1 MKLSEELL
9 WRGFANQTTL
19 ATPEDLDKKPLTFYW
34 GVDPSAPSMT
44 IGNLAAAM
52 MARHFIEHGHKA
64 VLLIGGATGLIGDP
78 DGKVSERDLQ
88 SQDQIE
94 KNKISIIEQYK
105 IIFAG
110 QEFEVVDNYVWFKDK
125 KYVDFLREIGKHV
138 PMRQMLN
145 RDFVK
150 TRLGEGSTGISYAEF
165 SYVLMQAYDFLHL
178 NREKGVTLQ
187 LCGSDQWGNSIAGVD
202 LIRRIDGKQAHV
214 WSAPL
219 IVNKATGKKFG
230 KSEDGAIWLDGELTP
245 PNDFYQFWVNVE
257 DDAVEDYLKIF
268 TPLSKNEV
276 SEIIKNHNSNPSN
289 RVAQKRLA
297 FEVTR
302 LVHGDKSATS
312 AQNLAASYSE
322 SLEDRLNQE
331 PDLSVS
337 VGDKIS
343 DSLLKANLVSSNS
356 EARRLIE
363 AGGVYIN
370 DKKINRDT
378 FDLSDSI
385 DGKLELRRGKKLKDS
400 IILKLT

>member
-1 MKLSEELL
+1 LL
-9 WRGFANQTTL
+9 A
-19 ATPEDLDKKPLTFYW
+19 
-34 GVDPSAPSMT
+34 
-44 IGNLAAAM
+44 
-52 MARHFIEHGHKA
+52 
-64 VLLIGGATGLIGDP
+64 
-78 DGKVSERDLQ
+78 
-88 SQDQIE
+88 
-94 KNKISIIEQYK
+94 
-105 IIFAG
+105 
-110 QEFEVVDNYVWFKDK
+110 NYVWFKDK